1 MSKIYQKSLV
11 IGAGSIG
18 LRHIEVLND
27 IGQKTAVVTKRNDLK
42 LYKYNDTKSAL
53 YNFNPDYIIIANETN
68 KHISELQKILDCG
81 YKNKILIEK
90 PISNNLEEKKLLNV
104 SNKHIYVGYNLRYH
118 PFIKFIK
125 KLMKKENVL
134 TVNIYVGQ
142 FLPDWRPK
150 RKYNKTYSSNKQKG
164 GGVLLELS
172 HEIDYMLLLFGKC
185 LDNYSFSSKLSDL
198 EINCDDSY
206 VGIFKFEHCKQ
217 ISCNFN
223 LIDKKGRREILINTT
238 NNSYKFDF
246 VNNALTTNKNTEIFE
261 FNKNDTYKN
270 MHLDILNNNGRL
282 ACDFKEGWKV
292 LKFINKMT
300 YF

>member
-11 IGAGSIG
+11 VGAGSIG
-18 LRHIEVLND
+18 LRHIEVLNN

-53 YNFNPDYIIIANETN
+53 HNFNPNYIIIANETN
-68 KHISELQKILDCG
+68 RHIRELQKILDYG

-90 PISNNLEEKKLLNV
+90 PISNDLEEMKLLTV

-125 KLMKKENVL
+125 ELMKEEKILSVS
-134 TVNIYVGQ
+134 IYVGQ

-150 RKYNKTYSSNKQKG
+150 RKYNETYSSDKQKG

-185 LDNYSFSSKLSDL
+185 IDNYSFSSKLSEL

-206 VGIFKFEHCKQ
+206 LGIFKFEHCKQ
-217 ISCNFN
+217 LSCNFN
-223 LIDKKGRREILINTT
+223 LIDKKG
-238 NNSYKFDF
+238 SYEKKSFF
-246 VNNALTTNKNTEIFE
+246 
-261 FNKNDTYKN
+261 
-270 MHLDILNNNGRL
+270 
-282 ACDFKEGWKV
+282 
-292 LKFINKMT
+292 
-300 YF
+300 